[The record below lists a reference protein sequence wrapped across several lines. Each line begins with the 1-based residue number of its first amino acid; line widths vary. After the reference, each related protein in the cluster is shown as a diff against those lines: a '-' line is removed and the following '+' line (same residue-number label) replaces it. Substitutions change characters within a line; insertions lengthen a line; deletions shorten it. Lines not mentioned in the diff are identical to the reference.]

1 MSQTQWDPFENIS
14 SLRREIN
21 RLMEDFLEG
30 RAFRSKGRGTHEPS
44 AEVFETSETVVVRLQ
59 VPGARREDL
68 HLAVSG
74 DILTV
79 NGEIQDT
86 GQAEKSTVHQQEFRY
101 GAFSRTIVLPA
112 PVQAERATA
121 NLRAGVLEITI
132 PKSTPGHSH
141 DIPIQE

>member
-1 MSQTQWDPFENIS
+1 
-14 SLRREIN
+14 
-21 RLMEDFLEG
+21 
-30 RAFRSKGRGTHEPS
+30 
-44 AEVFETSETVVVRLQ
+44 VVRLQ

-74 DILTV
+74 DILTIQ
-79 NGEIQDT
+79 GTIQDT
-86 GQAEKSTVHQQEFRY
+86 GQAAKSTVHQQEFRY
-101 GAFSRTIVLPA
+101 GEFSRTIVLPV

-121 NLRAGVLEITI
+121 SLQAGVLEITM